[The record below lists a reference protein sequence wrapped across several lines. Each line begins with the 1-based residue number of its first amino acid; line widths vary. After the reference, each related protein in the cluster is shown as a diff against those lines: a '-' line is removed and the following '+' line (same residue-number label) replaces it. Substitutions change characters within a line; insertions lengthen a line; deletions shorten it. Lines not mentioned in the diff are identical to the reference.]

1 MKCPN
6 CGAEIK
12 DKKVCDFC
20 GTQITMEMQRTYEQ
34 LNRAGCPKCHSTN
47 IQFRRENQGEIS
59 REKSKQIVHKTVGF
73 CKDCGYT
80 WLPTGVGQQEPRKNN
95 LWLLVLGWIFIFPVP
110 LTILMLRKKEMKTL
124 NKYGIIAI
132 AWIIYLII
140 GLTGNSS
147 DESEKIYTDASISA
161 VVESTSATT
170 TAAETISE
178 KNATTNTYGYSKAEN
193 VVATTT
199 YGYSETE
206 KAADET
212 TVKRKNLSQTD
223 ILINDIIGDTSRY
236 YSEKGCVNG
245 NTLIWRKRKPNSEYR
260 CVAMYN
266 TETKELK
273 QLTDW
278 TDETVTFVCLNER
291 VYIDYNNWNGYD
303 ITNLVLCY
311 DMQGNKIFEE
321 ESYGGWLYLE
331 DGRILCGTTICD
343 KNLENPVELPTLTI
357 DIGHGL
363 TEEYIAEVACVY
375 KNKAY
380 VNYSYIP
387 KVINLDTLEISDA
400 SDYDEIFCRSSGMF
414 NGKYA
419 IGNIGDWLTTYKN
432 KSVIVNLDT
441 KEVYEYEN
449 LSKYIDGEYFVT
461 QKAFYYVKEYALYK
475 YISENKSEIVYDG
488 SRYSSNFDLVSE
500 DYLIVSDEMGTFLID
515 RDTGEETKLEFKTEW

>member
-1 MKCPN
+1 MQCPN

-12 DKKVCDFC
+12 DKKICDFC
-20 GTQITMEMQRTYEQ
+20 GTLITVEMRRTYEQ
-34 LNRAGCPKCHSTN
+34 LNRTGCPKCHSTN
-47 IQFRRENQGEIS
+47 IQFKRENQGEIIGK
-59 REKSKQIVHKTVGF
+59 KSKQIVHKTFGF

-80 WLPTGVGQQEPRKNN
+80 WLPTGVGQQEPQKNN
-95 LWLLVLGWIFIFPVP
+95 LWLWVLGWICIFPVP
-110 LTILMLRKKEMKTL
+110 LTILMLRKKEMKASS
-124 NKYGIIAI
+124 KYGIIAI

-140 GLTGNSS
+140 GLTGNSY
-147 DESEKIYTDASISA
+147 DESEKIYTDSSISA
-161 VVESTSATT
+161 VVESTNATT
-170 TAAETISE
+170 TTVGVVSE
-178 KNATTNTYGYSKAEN
+178 KTATTNTYEN
-193 VVATTT
+193 LEAD
-199 YGYSETE
+199 

-223 ILINDIIGDTSRY
+223 ILINDIIEDYTY
-236 YSEKGCVNG
+236 YSKNIAGND
-245 NTLIWRKRKPNSEYR
+245 NTLIWRKRMVDSDYM

-278 TDETVTFVCLNER
+278 TDITINFVCLNER
-291 VYIDYNNWNGYD
+291 VYIDYMDWE
-303 ITNLVLCY
+303 ISLVLCY

-321 ESYGGWLYLE
+321 KGYGGWLYLE
-331 DGRILCGTTICD
+331 DGRILRGTTIYD
-343 KNLENPVELPTLTI
+343 KNLENPVELPTMTI
-357 DIGHGL
+357 DIGHGM

-400 SDYDEIFCRSSGMF
+400 SDYDKILCRSNGML

-419 IGNIGDWLTTYKN
+419 IGNIGDWLTTYKR
-432 KSVIVNLDT
+432 VIVNLET
-441 KEVYEYEN
+441 KEEYEYEI
-449 LSKYIDGEYFVT
+449 LSKYIDNEHFFT
-461 QKAFYYVKEYALYK
+461 PKAFYYVKEYMLYK

-500 DYLIVSDEMGTFLID
+500 DYLIVSDEMGTFLVD
-515 RDTGEETKLEFKTEW
+515 RNTGEETKLEFESE